1 MSKYFECTVKYEKMT
16 EKGTNK
22 LTTEKYVL
30 DSLSFTESEA
40 NMLAYI
46 EPFVNGECCV
56 HAIKRCSYEEV
67 VLSDNEEDDKFY
79 EVRLLFVSVDEN
91 TMKEKKVPYD
101 MLFQAKNMEGALS
114 KVKEQMKISMADYES
129 IKIQE
134 TAILDFIPYK

>member
-46 EPFVNGECCV
+46 EPFVNGECYV
-56 HAIKRCSYEEV
+56 HAIKRCGYEEV

-79 EVRLLFVSVDEN
+79 EVRLLYVSVDEN

-101 MLFQAKNMEGALS
+101 MLFQAKNIEGVLS
-114 KVKEQMKISMADYES
+114 KVKEQMKGTMADYES
-129 IKIQE
+129 IKVQE